1 MSRHALLRSRFSINP
16 NTSNVVYIFKY
27 INIATSLC
35 STVLS
40 SPFRP
45 APIFRLRSDLRAPH
59 TSLKFHS
66 KSTHN
71 PLNSPTDNPVSALH
85 NRSFR
90 CTDSMFICYQYDLL
104 LPISQHVYSSNP
116 ASQKDMTIKR
126 KKLNAVAA

>member
-104 LPISQHVYSSNP
+104 LPISQHVYCTHGYGETSIGFNTN
-116 ASQKDMTIKR
+116 QVRETT
-126 KKLNAVAA
+126 